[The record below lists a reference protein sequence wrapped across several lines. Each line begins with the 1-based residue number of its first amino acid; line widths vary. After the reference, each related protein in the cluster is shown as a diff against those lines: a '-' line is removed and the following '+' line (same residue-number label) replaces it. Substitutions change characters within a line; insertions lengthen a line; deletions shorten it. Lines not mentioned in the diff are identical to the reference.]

1 MAPPVLRKV
10 DSMMYKVKDMAVS
23 EAFYTEVMVLTKVW
37 EDADQGMMGFLLK
50 DSDSEIVLHTRDD
63 LPPFSYN
70 YLVDNVQKFC
80 DEHRR
85 KDYKIAFG
93 PIKVRS
99 GSYAVLF
106 DPDGNRIPII
116 DLTEFG
122 GVPRYDR

>member
-1 MAPPVLRKV
+1 MPTPALRKV
-10 DSMMYKVKDMAVS
+10 GSIMYTVKDLAIS
-23 EAFYTEVMVLTKVW
+23 EAFSTDVMGMTKVW
-37 EDADQGMMGFLLK
+37 EDTDRGMMGFLLK
-50 DSDSEIVLHTRDD
+50 DSDSEVVIHTSDE

-70 YLVDNVQKFC
+70 FLVDNVRQFC

-85 KDYKIAFG
+85 RDYKIAFG

-99 GSYAVLF
+99 GNYAVLV

>member
-1 MAPPVLRKV
+1 MPTPALRKV
-10 DSMMYKVKDMAVS
+10 DSIMYKVKDLAIS
-23 EAFYTEVMVLTKVW
+23 EAFYTDVMGMTKVC
-37 EDADQGMMGFLLK
+37 EDTDRGMMGFLLK
-50 DSDSEIVLHTRDD
+50 DSDSEVVIHTSNE

-70 YLVDNVQKFC
+70 FLVDNVRQFC
-80 DEHRR
+80 NEHRR
-85 KDYKIAFG
+85 RDYKIAFG

-99 GSYAVLF
+99 GHYAVLV